1 MIVPGKGKRSGE
13 TPTERVLR
21 KVAEFEAKY
30 YPYIIVVMIA
40 ITTVFALSLPLLKME
55 TDFTKLM
62 PQNMKSVKL
71 EYDVR
76 DVFGSTDTLFVLVE
90 LDGECKYPTDIKT
103 IEDPRVVNYLL
114 ELSRGLKKDPSVRS
128 VISIAMPFEFAGM
141 VPYNQSLIEKVIQA
155 SGLENLIN
163 HDKTATLMLVRMDM
177 GTSESSLKRSV
188 QRVHELLGS
197 VEKPPCVKY
206 VVTGNLPM
214 RYRILQLMVHDMVYT
229 LSVAAAIIFVLL
241 VLLRRSVTQA
251 VLVFLPLIMGVVWTG
266 GIFSLTGWELT
277 IVTIGIGA
285 MVLGLGVE
293 YGVFMV
299 ERFEEEI
306 RKGKDAREALLIAL
320 PSVGS
325 SIMGSGITTIAGFLA
340 LLSVAFPMLSLLG
353 IALATSIACMLI
365 IAILFLPCLLMLESR
380 LTEIFWKGG
389 MR

>member
-1 MIVPGKGKRSGE
+1 MVVPGKGKGKGGE

-40 ITTVFALSLPLLKME
+40 ITTIFALSLPLLKME

-90 LDGECKYPTDIKT
+90 LDDECKYTTNIKT

-128 VISIAMPFEFAGM
+128 VVSIAMPFELAGM
-141 VPYNQSLIEKVIQA
+141 VPYNQSLIENVIHA
-155 SGLENLIN
+155 SGLKNLIN

-177 GTSESSLKRSV
+177 GTSESSLKRNV
-188 QRVHELLGS
+188 ERVHELLGS
-197 VEKPPCVKY
+197 VKKPPCVKY

-214 RYRILQLMVHDMVYT
+214 RYRILQLMVHDMIYT

-251 VLVFLPLIMGVVWTG
+251 VLVFLPLMMGVVWTG

-306 RKGKDAREALLIAL
+306 RKGKGAKEALLIAL

-340 LLSVAFPMLSLLG
+340 LLSAAFPMLSLLG
-353 IALATSIACMLI
+353 IALATSISCMLI

-380 LTEIFWKGG
+380 LTEIFW
-389 MR
+389 REV